1 MYHKHWK
8 LFFLRS
14 VQIRSE
20 FFWNS
25 FRILSEFFC
34 KSFGILFGFTGIVLM
49 TPAGIFYFSSDNKRR
64 ITSFVELL
72 LFSVGAFLLTSS
84 VISMLI
90 GCIRRGQNRRK
101 LASLQITTTNRQ
113 GIIEK
118 LGMLDNFSR
127 L

>member
-1 MYHKHWK
+1 MYHKHW
-8 LFFLRS
+8 
-14 VQIRSE
+14 
-20 FFWNS
+20 NNTGNYS
-25 FRILSEFFC
+25 FCVLSRFVPDSFGILSEFFC

-118 LGMLDNFSR
+118 LGKPDHFSW